1 MARNTPNSR
10 NLHKATR
17 STKLLVALGMPAILF
32 TVILAGR
39 IVWEETFL
47 TIQQGPQMIG
57 FSLAHGV
64 GGILFFAPLA
74 LSIWLVVALL
84 IMAGCLWRKIS
95 LSNWYWSTLASAI
108 LALGFLSIPPAFW
121 QWAFIENF
129 AKSTHAADLMVNEAM
144 RGDVRTVRGYLD
156 HGVPLTATNY
166 EGVTAA
172 YAAAVGG
179 RLPMLE
185 MLASRGANLD
195 ATNLYG
201 DSPLEAAIHNGHAS
215 VANFLKAHGASKI
228 QGTSEQRS
236 AASQAIVLKQMERER
251 LR

>member
-1 MARNTPNSR
+1 MARNAPNSNNVR
-10 NLHKATR
+10 KATQ
-17 STKLLVALGMPAILF
+17 STMLLLVFGIPANLF

-47 TIQQGPQMIG
+47 TIQRGPQMIG
-57 FSLAHGV
+57 FSLAHGA

-84 IMAGCLWRKIS
+84 IMAGCLCRNIS
-95 LSNWYWSTLASAI
+95 LSNWYWSTLVSAI
-108 LALGFLSIPPAFW
+108 LVLGLLSIPPAFW
-121 QWAFIENF
+121 QWAFIGSF
-129 AKSTHAADLMVNEAM
+129 AQSAHAADLMVNEAL
-144 RGDVRTVRGYLD
+144 RGDVRTVRGYLE
-156 HGVPLTATNY
+156 HGVPLTASY
-166 EGVTAA
+166 EGATAA

-179 RLPMLE
+179 SLPMLE

-201 DSPLEAAIHNGHAS
+201 DSPLESSHPQWSCLRGY
-215 VANFLKAHGASKI
+215 FLKAHGASQI
-228 QGTSEQRS
+228 QGTPEQRS

-251 LR
+251 SR

>member
-1 MARNTPNSR
+1 MARNAPNSNNVR
-10 NLHKATR
+10 KVTR
-17 STKLLVALGMPAILF
+17 STKLLLAFGIPAILF

-84 IMAGCLWRKIS
+84 VMAGCLWRKIS
-95 LSNWYWSTLASAI
+95 LSNWYWSTLVSSI
-108 LALGFLSIPPAFW
+108 LVLTLLSIPPAFW
-121 QWAFIENF
+121 QWAFIGSF
-129 AKSTHAADLMVNEAM
+129 AQSPHAADLMVNEAM
-144 RGDVRTVRGYLD
+144 RGDVGTVRGYLE
-156 HGVPLTATNY
+156 HGMPLTATNY
-166 EGVTAA
+166 EGETAA

-179 RLPMLE
+179 SLPMLE
-185 MLASRGANLD
+185 MLASKGANLD

-201 DSPLEAAIHNGHAS
+201 DSPLEAAIHNGNGS
-215 VANFLKAHGASKI
+215 VASFLKAHGASQI
-228 QGTSEQRS
+228 QGTPEQRS

-251 LR
+251 AR